1 VITLKVS
8 CKEGKIDLSQGHLWS
23 ISKNHIMNGKDC
35 ANDQLASAK
44 RGVADARQIVERQ
57 RLRVEALR
65 ANRRDTEDA
74 ERTLNACIQALTLL
88 EAHLRSLS
96 KSVQ

>member
-1 VITLKVS
+1 LLIV
-8 CKEGKIDLSQGHLWS
+8 
-23 ISKNHIMNGKDC
+23 KNIIMNGKDRTS
-35 ANDQLASAK
+35 DQLSSAK
-44 RGVADARQIVERQ
+44 RAVADARQIVERQ
-57 RLRVEALR
+57 RQRVETLR

-74 ERTLNACIQALTLL
+74 ERTLHACIQALITL